1 MLRGGE
7 QVEMNDLK
15 RAGGARRRGLLQARG
30 AAGLLLATLAL
41 AGEAQ
46 GQSAN
51 GAATNAVSCGVLS
64 AESSRTPKGS
74 RWTIAGPSGK
84 ATETGILRSG
94 PRFEC
99 IDGAILVVEFTST
112 AGHSF
117 FDAYFADGTNIG
129 YGRQQVDRRGGRFVL
144 PIQAKARIAE
154 PYRAAFDYHCRLDM
168 PADPSRPAARAEC
181 IF

>member
-1 MLRGGE
+1 
-7 QVEMNDLK
+7 MNDLK
-15 RAGGARRRGLLQARG
+15 RAHEEALAPSEARRRKRTPTRWG
-30 AAGLLLATLAL
+30 AGLLLLMAVL
-41 AGEAQ
+41 AGEAH
-46 GQSAN
+46 GQPKG
-51 GAATNAVSCGVLS
+51 GAATNALSCGVLN
-64 AESSRTPKGS
+64 AESSRTSTGS
-74 RWTIAGPSGK
+74 RWTVSGPSGK
-84 ATETGILRSG
+84 ATETGNLRSG

-99 IDGAILVVEFTST
+99 IDGTILVVEFTST

-129 YGRQQVDRRGGRFVL
+129 YGRQQVDRRNGRFVL

-168 PADPSRPAARAEC
+168 PADPIRPAARADC